1 LRQTPRDLAVTPAAF
16 PAGITLS
23 LASYTGGWNDGLF
36 RFDGSVLADGAVW
49 LQRRRTFGI
58 RS

>member
-1 LRQTPRDLAVTPAAF
+1 VTPAAF
-16 PAGITLS
+16 PAGTTLS
-23 LASYTGGWNDGLF
+23 LASYSGDWNGGLF

-58 RS
+58 RR

>member
-16 PAGITLS
+16 PADITLS